1 MTWLIAAPTTLHGV
15 PWLPVAIV
23 TFSGFLPAAAATPAV
38 AGSAT
43 ARARAKDLPQR
54 LMLHISSFTPDSL
67 FLQLPAMGLRCTAT
81 RETPRAIA
89 CFLTSVVRIHS
100 DAFAVRA
107 PETGR
112 QGEYMKGFWVI
123 GR

>member
-1 MTWLIAAPTTLHGV
+1 
-15 PWLPVAIV
+15 
-23 TFSGFLPAAAATPAV
+23 
-38 AGSAT
+38 
-43 ARARAKDLPQR
+43 
-54 LMLHISSFTPDSL
+54 MLHISSFTPEFL
-67 FLQLPAMGLRCTAT
+67 FLQYSATGLRRAAT
-81 RETPRAIA
+81 RETPRAVA

>member
-1 MTWLIAAPTTLHGV
+1 
-15 PWLPVAIV
+15 
-23 TFSGFLPAAAATPAV
+23 
-38 AGSAT
+38 
-43 ARARAKDLPQR
+43 
-54 LMLHISSFTPDSL
+54 MLHISSFTPDFF
-67 FLQLPAMGLRCTAT
+67 FLQYSATGLRYAAA

-89 CFLTSVVRIHS
+89 CFLTLVVRIHS